1 MRDHRLP
8 LWPCGRPC
16 RGRGRARGLPR
27 GVHAHRRTPSRRA
40 IPARAC
46 RPVPIRYRPEAARE
60 ALSGPEVGPAN
71 ATRRPGPRRAWAS
84 APTTELM
91 ILGDETK
98 DIREPISPELVLI
111 DAELAATARAQL
123 PDFAVRYPSPA
134 PPRVEEAGEV
144 PALVETPEPPSAP
157 LTWADDD
164 EVELDAWER
173 KAPSWRFRAGVAA
186 TVAALF
192 ALSAFV
198 VLSWRGSAFDP
209 RAAVRQGA
217 RPSSPGRGVP
227 PPVPATSTPG
237 TTLPGETSP
246 GSSGTTQP
254 TQTET
259 AEQPPKAP
267 PPHLLRCA
275 LLPRRRRLGAPQA
288 MSSA

>member
-1 MRDHRLP
+1 
-8 LWPCGRPC
+8 
-16 RGRGRARGLPR
+16 
-27 GVHAHRRTPSRRA
+27 
-40 IPARAC
+40 
-46 RPVPIRYRPEAARE
+46 
-60 ALSGPEVGPAN
+60 
-71 ATRRPGPRRAWAS
+71 
-84 APTTELM
+84 M

-98 DIREPISPELVLI
+98 DIMEPISPELVLI
-111 DAELAATARAQL
+111 DAELAATARALL
-123 PDFAVRYPSPA
+123 PDLAVRYPRPA
-134 PPRVEEAGEV
+134 PRSVEEAGEV
-144 PALVETPEPPSAP
+144 PRLVETPEPPIAP
-157 LTWADDD
+157 LVWADDD

-198 VLSWRGSAFDP
+198 VLSWRGSALDP
-209 RAAVRQGA
+209 RAADRQGA

-246 GSSGTTQP
+246 GGSGTTQP

-267 PPHLLRCA
+267 PPPPPPFRPPPPPTPTRPSPSNVLGVVVTAGSRRVTLQWQRPADAVAVIILRRPGRHGA
-275 LLPRRRRLGAPQA
+275 ESTVYEGTRNKYVDRTVRNRIAYSYLIISRDRQGRL
-288 MSSA
+288 SSGVPTVVTPSERS

>member
-1 MRDHRLP
+1 ML
-8 LWPCGRPC
+8 
-16 RGRGRARGLPR
+16 
-27 GVHAHRRTPSRRA
+27 
-40 IPARAC
+40 
-46 RPVPIRYRPEAARE
+46 
-60 ALSGPEVGPAN
+60 
-71 ATRRPGPRRAWAS
+71 
-84 APTTELM
+84 
-91 ILGDETK
+91 LGDETK
-98 DIREPISPELVLI
+98 DVREPISPELVLI

-144 PALVETPEPPSAP
+144 PALVETPEPPPSAP

-192 ALSAFV
+192 ALSAFL
-198 VLSWRGSAFDP
+198 VLSWRGSALDP

-217 RPSSPGRGVP
+217 GPSSPGREVP

-246 GSSGTTQP
+246 GGSGTTQP

-267 PPHLLRCA
+267 PPPPPPLRPPPPPTPTGRPPSNVLGVVVTA
-275 LLPRRRRLGAPQA
+275 GSRRVTLQWQRPANAVAVIILRRPGRHGAESTVYEGTSNKYVDRTVRNRIAYRYLIISRDRQGRL
-288 MSSA
+288 SSGVPTVVTPSKRS